1 MARRDPLAALLK
13 LRGLEVAAA
22 RRDLVARQAGAA
34 AAAAREAAARRAM
47 EAELAGGGDFADSLA
62 AWLPLAR
69 AARERA
75 AGEAALASQAVEAAR
90 SALAQQ
96 RARERAVEWLLDRRA
111 QEARDKAMRAEQNA
125 LDEAAQRRGQASR
138 LQ

>member
-1 MARRDPLAALLK
+1 MARRDPLSALLK

-34 AAAAREAAARRAM
+34 AAAAREAEARRAM
-47 EAELAGGGDFADSLA
+47 ETELAGDAGDFADSLA

-69 AARERA
+69 ATRDRA
-75 AGEAALASQAVEAAR
+75 AGEAALAAQAVEAAR
-90 SALAQQ
+90 GALAQH

-125 LDEAAQRRGQASR
+125 LDEAAQRRGPRAA
-138 LQ
+138 

>member
-1 MARRDPLAALLK
+1 MAKRDPLSALLK
-13 LRGLEVAAA
+13 LRGLEVATA

-34 AAAAREAAARRAM
+34 AAAEREAAARRTLDL
-47 EAELAGGGDFADSLA
+47 ELAAGAGDFADSLA
-62 AWLPLAR
+62 AWLPMAR

-75 AGEAALASQAVEAAR
+75 AGEATLAAQAVEAAR
-90 SALAQQ
+90 TALAQQ

-125 LDEAAQRRGQASR
+125 LDEAAQRRGLRA
-138 LQ
+138 L